1 MLEPAPGQACFFGG
15 NVSLEQKTTI
25 LIVDDTPD
33 NISLLC
39 SLLGDRYR
47 NKVATNGPKA
57 LKIAEATPHPDLILL
72 DIMMPDMDGYK
83 VCEAL
88 KANPKTRSIPVIFLG
103 SSGFS
108 VGNPCQEL
116 AG

>member
-1 MLEPAPGQACFFGG
+1 MSF
-15 NVSLEQKTTI
+15 EQKMTI

-57 LKIAEATPHPDLILL
+57 LKIAEATPHPDCELSRKMRIFVTI
-72 DIMMPDMDGYK
+72 DENEKEAKK
-83 VCEAL
+83 VFFE
-88 KANPKTRSIPVIFLG
+88 
-103 SSGFS
+103 
-108 VGNPCQEL
+108 
-116 AG
+116 